1 MFVVFIGPPGAG
13 KGTQAQRLVELL
25 KIPHV
30 STGDM
35 LRQAISQGTEL
46 GKQAQ
51 GYMQAGKLVPDAL
64 VLQII
69 NECLDD
75 PRLSKGC
82 LFDGFPRNVEQAEV
96 AGPAAGPAR
105 YATRYGAG
113 TAGRIRGADP
123 PHAGSQ
129 AARRHARHDL
139 PSGWTCTRIRPRRC
153 CSTMPIGSCSRTI
166 DGSGLRTMCS
176 AGSEVQRQAVVD
188 GGSGGS
194 SLPTAAELW
203 QMGRLG

>member
-25 KIPHV
+25 NVPHV

-51 GYMQAGKLVPDAL
+51 SYMQAGKLVPDAL

-75 PRLSKGC
+75 PRLRQGC
-82 LFDGFPRNVEQAEV
+82 LFDGFPRNVEQAEALDQLLDNRGTPLNMV
-96 AGPAAGPAR
+96 LELQVDTQELVRRMLAR
-105 YATRYGAG
+105 KRPDDTSETISERLIVYKNQTAPVLQYYAERNLL
-113 TAGRIRGADP
+113 TA
-123 PHAGSQ
+123 
-129 AARRHARHDL
+129 
-139 PSGWTCTRIRPRRC
+139 
-153 CSTMPIGSCSRTI
+153 I
-166 DGSGLRTMCS
+166 DGSGTPDDVFGRIR
-176 AGSEVQRQAVVD
+176 AAV
-188 GGSGGS
+188 S
-194 SLPTAAELW
+194 
-203 QMGRLG
+203 R